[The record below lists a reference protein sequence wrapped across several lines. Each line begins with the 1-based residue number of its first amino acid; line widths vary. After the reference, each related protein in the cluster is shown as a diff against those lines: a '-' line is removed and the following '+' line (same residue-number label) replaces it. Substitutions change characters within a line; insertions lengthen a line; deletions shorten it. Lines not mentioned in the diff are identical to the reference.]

1 VHTFSDFGAS
11 AILWHHP
18 NLADRWLAADRDPTD
33 RFRPAGQQ
41 AEHASSAGE
50 TGVMSDDA

>member
-1 VHTFSDFGAS
+1 V
-11 AILWHHP
+11 ILWHHP

-33 RFRPAGQQ
+33 RFRPAGRQ